1 MSFLVVIVEHC
12 WFQYLYHVGKS
23 RQYYSRVAFFFFVWF
38 VLINARS
45 GSCCKVDRCQ
55 CHAITYKPLM
65 NLSLVRGLLL
75 HMPPKFVD
83 VLITMPSSPQM
94 CPLLN
99 TPWSHTYT
107 WASSQWWMCDY
118 REHYNIDK
126 TRSNIQCLIQCAS
139 IILRSITSG
148 VDKYFPQAISTG
160 FWWRAL
166 ITAKVLNDTMIKQLR
181 EWGRS
186 SSNYRSLR
194 RNGYRS
200 CRRTRDV
207 SGKLQQKTGWGCQ
220 ARDIWTSRA
229 FLPTCAKCTNSSPG
243 AIVFVPRE
251 WTYSEE
257 ILSFAPRGQPRR
269 GY

>member
-1 MSFLVVIVEHC
+1 
-12 WFQYLYHVGKS
+12 
-23 RQYYSRVAFFFFVWF
+23 
-38 VLINARS
+38 
-45 GSCCKVDRCQ
+45 
-55 CHAITYKPLM
+55 M